1 MGLTKP
7 RAAQIFNLDYK
18 QATRVATATNITLAG
33 GAPSQVDGVN
43 LSVND
48 RVLVTGQNTASQN
61 GLYDVAT
68 VGSGAN
74 GTWVR
79 TGDGNET
86 GEIEAGMIVMVTE
99 GLVYADTQWKLITD
113 NPIYI
118 GTTPL
123 IFVFNSLNV
132 YFTSINAGGNVL
144 TASGNASVVNFA
156 AGSGMSIVGNNVS
169 NTITFI
175 STGSGSGTSISNGTS
190 NVTVVSSGSNV
201 TVGVGG
207 TGNVAVFST
216 SGLDVTGRV
225 SATGNITG
233 SYIVGNGSQLTG
245 LPASYSNA
253 NVTTLLS
260 AFGSNTISTT
270 GNITA
275 GYVIGNGSALSSLTG
290 ANITGA
296 VANATYAVS
305 ANNSTY
311 SGTVTTNAQPNITS
325 VGTLSS
331 VSVTGTATAAS
342 TVGGVITG
350 SSASVTGNVTGAN
363 ITTDNLVGN
372 NVSISAA
379 GAITLAPTANV
390 SLNSR
395 WIINLADPQSAQDA
409 ATKAY
414 VDAITANVH
423 YHAPAN
429 AATVTALAS
438 TYSGATIVYN
448 NGASG
453 IGANLV
459 MTGNTFTNID
469 GVNIAVANNRILVKN
484 EANATWNGVYTYSN
498 STVITRTAAENT
510 PKELQGGDVFFVLD
524 GTVNDNT
531 QWIQTEVVVAIGVS
545 NISFTQ
551 IGGAVTYTAGPG
563 LSLTGTQFNAC
574 VDGVTT
580 QVNGS
585 NQISVKAGAQLTTP
599 NIGEATGT
607 SLSVTGTV
615 TSSSLVGGIISTT
628 GNITGNYILGNGSQ
642 LTGLPATYS
651 NANVTSL
658 LAAFGS
664 NTISTSGNV
673 TAGNVTG
680 NYILGNGSQLTGLPA
695 TYSNAN
701 VTSLLA
707 AFGSNTIS
715 TSGNVTA
722 GNVTGGNIIVS
733 GTITDTTGNLDLQT
747 TATNGN
753 INLITNGTGVVQTTA
768 NINAANVS
776 VTGNI
781 YTGNILTNGYYYA
794 NGVAFSG
801 GGGTPGGANTQIQF
815 NDASSFG
822 GSAGL
827 TFNKTTNALAT
838 TGTVSATANITGGN
852 VLTGG
857 LISATANITGNYLI
871 GNVVAGTGSG
881 GNITGANLITAVT
894 VSASGNISDGIGFLR
909 NIPINSQ
916 TANYT
921 LTVNDTGKFI
931 SSNTTVNIP
940 PSIFSAG
947 NVMTVY
953 NNSAVS
959 ITVVAITGVT
969 LQLAGSATTGNRTVA
984 QRGVGTVLCVAANT
998 FVMYGTGVT

>member
-7 RAAQIFNLDYK
+7 RATQIYNLDYK
-18 QATRVATATNITLAG
+18 QATRVATATDITLAG

-43 LSVND
+43 LSEND

-61 GLYDVAT
+61 GLYDVET

-113 NPIYI
+113 NPIFI

-132 YFTSINAGGNVL
+132 YFTSISAGGNVL
-144 TASGNASVVNFA
+144 TAAGNASVVNFA

-175 STGSGSGTSISNGTS
+175 STGGGGSGTSISNGTS
-190 NVTVVSSGSNV
+190 NVNVVSSGGNV

-207 TGNVAVFST
+207 TGNVAVFAT
-216 SGLDVTGRV
+216 TGIYVTGAA

-233 SYIVGNGSQLTG
+233 NYILGNGSQLTG

-260 AFGSNTISTT
+260 EFGSNTISTT
-270 GNITA
+270 GNVTA
-275 GYVIGNGSALSSLTG
+275 GYFVGNGSALSSLTG
-290 ANITGA
+290 ANITGT

-325 VGTLSS
+325 VGTLTSLSS
-331 VSVTGTATAAS
+331 SGNITGGNLVSATVTNPTAMTVSTNAGNINLSPTGNIVLNNTYINGLQLQPQQDQDAASKYYVDNLVTTAISYHAAVVAATNTTLATATGGTITYTQPNGVSNGIGAYLQTTGTFTTIDTANVQTVGTRILVKNEGNATYNGVYTYSNATAITRSTDTNTYAPASPSALGVNDYFFVTSGNVNAGSAWIVDAPSGVITFGTSNISFAQFSSSQIYTANTAAGLVLVNQQFNAKVDNTTTAFDGLGNITVKASAQLTTPNIGAATGSSLSVTGTVTAAS

-350 SSASVTGNVTGAN
+350 SSTSVTGTQTAASTVGGVITGSSVSVTGNVNATSFN
-363 ITTDNLVGN
+363 GN
-372 NVSISAA
+372 V
-379 GAITLAPTANV
+379 
-390 SLNSR
+390 
-395 WIINLADPQSAQDA
+395 
-409 ATKAY
+409 
-414 VDAITANVH
+414 
-423 YHAPAN
+423 
-429 AATVTALAS
+429 
-438 TYSGATIVYN
+438 YSG
-448 NGASG
+448 
-453 IGANLV
+453 
-459 MTGNTFTNID
+459 NI
-469 GVNIAVANNRILVKN
+469 
-484 EANATWNGVYTYSN
+484 
-498 STVITRTAAENT
+498 
-510 PKELQGGDVFFVLD
+510 
-524 GTVNDNT
+524 
-531 QWIQTEVVVAIGVS
+531 
-545 NISFTQ
+545 
-551 IGGAVTYTAGPG
+551 
-563 LSLTGTQFNAC
+563 
-574 VDGVTT
+574 
-580 QVNGS
+580 
-585 NQISVKAGAQLTTP
+585 
-599 NIGEATGT
+599 
-607 SLSVTGTV
+607 
-615 TSSSLVGGIISTT
+615 
-628 GNITGNYILGNGSQ
+628 
-642 LTGLPATYS
+642 
-651 NANVTSL
+651 
-658 LAAFGS
+658 
-664 NTISTSGNV
+664 
-673 TAGNVTG
+673 
-680 NYILGNGSQLTGLPA
+680 
-695 TYSNAN
+695 
-701 VTSLLA
+701 
-707 AFGSNTIS
+707 
-715 TSGNVTA
+715 
-722 GNVTGGNIIVS
+722 
-733 GTITDTTGNLDLQT
+733 TTGNL
-747 TATNGN
+747 
-753 INLITNGTGVVQTTA
+753 LISGSSG
-768 NINAANVS
+768 IIS
-776 VTGNI
+776 GTGNI
-781 YTGNILTNGYYYA
+781 YTGNILTDGYYYA
-794 NGVAFSG
+794 NGVAFSGGGG

-838 TGTVSATANITGGN
+838 TGTFSATGNITGGN
-852 VLTGG
+852 LIISGAITDTGQLDITTTTANSNIVLTPNGVG
-857 LISATANITGNYLI
+857 NVNISSNLSVTGNVTGSYVI
-871 GNVVAGTGSG
+871 ANVVAGTGSG
-881 GNITGANLITAVT
+881 GNITGANIITAVT

-969 LQLAGSATTGNRTVA
+969 LQLAGTATVGNRTLA
-984 QRGVGTVLCVAANT
+984 QRGVGTLLCVNANT
-998 FVMYGTGVT
+998 FVMYGTGIT